1 MFVILPLLFV
11 LVLSP
16 STTYSSDSDI
26 GVTVAPDEGRFF
38 PFPSNFLDDHLGR
51 RSPRQQQPLPKQL
64 RTESRHEGIMAAA
77 TTTTTGRRGT
87 TDLLTPSGTLNSS
100 LLDAGA
106 GGRSCYR
113 LSVFPLSTLYSSS
126 SRPRSFSWPRFE
138 ITQSETS
145 FR

>member
-64 RTESRHEGIMAAA
+64 RTGEQTRRNYGGGDDDDDREERDNGFAHAIGYIELFFARR
-77 TTTTTGRRGT
+77 RRGRAQ
-87 TDLLTPSGTLNSS
+87 LLPSVCLSAVNS
-100 LLDAGA
+100 LFL
-106 GGRSCYR
+106 
-113 LSVFPLSTLYSSS
+113 FLSTSIFLLA
-126 SRPRSFSWPRFE
+126 
-138 ITQSETS
+138 S
-145 FR
+145 FRDHSI